1 MTKGQSD
8 LVLTLQ
14 SGVAAG
20 HVGNAGA
27 AFAMQ
32 RLGRDVMRI
41 DTVRFSNHPKHGG
54 YAGGPTEA
62 SEIDALTKGLGI
74 RGFLDQTCAV
84 LSGYLGTGENAAA
97 IGRAVDRVRSAR
109 PDALY
114 CLDPVIGDKP
124 HGSFVGDGVAEAIV
138 SELLPRAD
146 IIIPNVF
153 ELEYLTGMRVSTPID
168 AVLAARSLMA
178 KGKARLVVA
187 TGLHIDEDIA
197 NVAVTA
203 EAAWI
208 SASPLVDAPAYG
220 AGDLF
225 ASVYLARYL
234 EDAGSVVAAS
244 RALELATSAV
254 HAVFVETAR
263 LELPELALIQAQA
276 MLADP
281 PHLFLAED
289 VL

>member
-14 SGVAAG
+14 SSVAAG

-54 YAGGPTEA
+54 YAGGPA
-62 SEIDALTKGLGI
+62 AAAEIDALAEGLGA
-74 RGFLDQTCAV
+74 RGFLEHTGAV
-84 LSGYLGTGENAAA
+84 LSGYLGTAENAAA
-97 IGRAVDRVRSAR
+97 VGRAVDRVRDAR

-124 HGSFVGDGVAEAIV
+124 HGSFVAPGVAEGIAA
-138 SELLPRAD
+138 ELLPRAD
-146 IIIPNVF
+146 VIIPNVF
-153 ELEYLTGMRVSTPID
+153 ELEYLTEMTVATP
-168 AVLAARSLMA
+168 AEATLAARALMA
-178 KGKARLVVA
+178 KGRAKLVIA
-187 TGLHIDEDIA
+187 TGLHIGADIA

-203 EAAWI
+203 NAAWVC
-208 SASPLVDAPAYG
+208 AAPMVDAPAYG

-234 EDAGSVVAAS
+234 EDAAPSQS
-244 RALELATSAV
+244 LELATSAV

-263 LELPELALIQAQA
+263 LSLPELALIPAQA

-281 PHLFLAED
+281 PHLFAAKD
-289 VL
+289 VQ

>member
-1 MTKGQSD
+1 MIKGQRD

-14 SGVAAG
+14 SSVAAG

-32 RLGRDVMRI
+32 RLGRNVMRI

-54 YAGGPTEA
+54 YAGGPA
-62 SEIDALTKGLGI
+62 AAAEIDALVEGLGV
-74 RGFLDQTCAV
+74 RGFLDQTGAV
-84 LSGYLGTGENAAA
+84 LSGYLGSGENAAA
-97 IGRAVDRVRSAR
+97 VGRAVDRVRLAR
-109 PDALY
+109 PNALY

-124 HGSFVGDGVAEAIV
+124 HGSFVASGVAEGIAA
-138 SELLPRAD
+138 ELLPRAD

-153 ELEYLTGMRVSTPID
+153 ELEYLTGLTVDTPKD
-168 AVLAARSLMA
+168 ATLAARSLIAEGRA
-178 KGKARLVVA
+178 KLVVA
-187 TGLHIDEDIA
+187 TGLHIGVEIA

-203 EAAWI
+203 EAVCMS
-208 SASPLVDAPAYG
+208 SAPMVDAPAYG

-234 EDAGSVVAAS
+234 EDASPS
-244 RALELATSAV
+244 NALELATSAV

-263 LELPELALIQAQA
+263 LQLPELALIPAQA

-281 PHLFLAED
+281 PRLFAAKD
-289 VL
+289 VY

>member
-1 MTKGQSD
+1 MSKGQSD

-14 SGVAAG
+14 SSVAAG

-54 YAGGPTEA
+54 YAGGPAAA
-62 SEIDALTKGLGI
+62 SEIDELAEGLGA
-74 RGFLDQTCAV
+74 RGFLEHTSAV

-97 IGRAVDRVRSAR
+97 IGRAVDRVRAVR

-124 HGSFVGDGVAEAIV
+124 YGNFVAPGVAEGIV
-138 SELLPRAD
+138 AELLPRAD

-153 ELEYLTGMRVSTPID
+153 ELEYLTEMTVAT
-168 AVLAARSLMA
+168 AKEAMLAARSLMA
-178 KGKARLVVA
+178 KGRARLVVA
-187 TGLHIDEDIA
+187 TGLHIGADIT
-197 NVAVTA
+197 NVAVTLDSA
-203 EAAWI
+203 WVSAA
-208 SASPLVDAPAYG
+208 PMVDAPAYG

-234 EDAGSVVAAS
+234 EDASPS
-244 RALELATSAV
+244 RALALATSAV

-263 LELPELALIQAQA
+263 LGLPELALIPAQA
-276 MLADP
+276 MLVDP
-281 PHLFLAED
+281 PHLFAAKD
-289 VL
+289 VH

>member
-14 SGVAAG
+14 SSVAAG

-54 YAGGPTEA
+54 YAGGPTDA
-62 SEIDALTKGLGI
+62 TEIDALAEGLGA
-74 RGFLDQTCAV
+74 RGFLEHTGAV
-84 LSGYLGTGENAAA
+84 LSGYLGTAENAAA
-97 IGRAVDRVRSAR
+97 VGRAVDRVRDAR
-109 PDALY
+109 PDALF

-124 HGSFVGDGVAEAIV
+124 HGSFVVPGVAEGIAA
-138 SELLPRAD
+138 ELLPRAD

-153 ELEYLTGMRVSTPID
+153 ELEYLTGMTVETP
-168 AVLAARSLMA
+168 AEATQAARALMA
-178 KGKARLVVA
+178 KGRAKLVIA
-187 TGLHIDEDIA
+187 TGLHIGADIA

-203 EAAWI
+203 DAAW
-208 SASPLVDAPAYG
+208 ACAAPMVDAPAYG

-234 EDAGSVVAAS
+234 EDASPS

-263 LELPELALIQAQA
+263 LDLPELALIPAQA
-276 MLADP
+276 MLVDP
-281 PHLFLAED
+281 PHLFAAKD
-289 VL
+289 VQ

>member
-1 MTKGQSD
+1 MTTGQSD

-14 SGVAAG
+14 SSVAAG

-54 YAGGPTEA
+54 YAGGATDA
-62 SEIDALTKGLGI
+62 AEIDALAEGLGE
-74 RGFLDQTCAV
+74 RGFLNAVCAV
-84 LSGYLGTGENAAA
+84 LSGYLGTGENAGAV
-97 IGRAVDRVRSAR
+97 GRTVDRVRNAR
-109 PDALY
+109 PDAIY

-124 HGSFVGDGVAEAIV
+124 HGSFVAPGVAEAIE

-153 ELEYLTGMRVSTPID
+153 ELEHLTGMTVTTPHEAI
-168 AVLAARSLMA
+168 AAARALMA
-178 KGKARLVVA
+178 KGRAALVVA
-187 TGLHIDEDIA
+187 TGLHIGNEIA
-197 NVAVTA
+197 NVAVTN
-203 EAAWI
+203 EAARLC
-208 SASPLVDAPAYG
+208 SAPAVDAPAYG

-234 EDAGSVVAAS
+234 EDASPS
-244 RALELATSAV
+244 HALELATSAV
-254 HAVFVETAR
+254 HAVFAETAR
-263 LELPELALIQAQA
+263 LGLPELALIPAQA
-276 MLADP
+276 VLADP
-281 PHLFLAED
+281 PHTFAAEG
-289 VL
+289 VQ